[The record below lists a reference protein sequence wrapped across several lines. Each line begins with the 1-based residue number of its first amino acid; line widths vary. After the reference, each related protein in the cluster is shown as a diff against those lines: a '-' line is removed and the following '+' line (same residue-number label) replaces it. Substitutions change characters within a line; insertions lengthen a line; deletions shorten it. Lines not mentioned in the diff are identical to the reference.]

1 MFENFLRIS
10 TKMSMLF
17 CTNGELG
24 CFSYLSEII
33 EQYYDKKLDEG
44 QCVLLDRTTRPPRL
58 LICYS
63 SNDGP
68 AHVRVVLQL
77 AAFLQKHM
85 GTQVSVSRLNQT
97 KHTVIYFKVMKC

>member
-1 MFENFLRIS
+1 MGNCVVI
-10 TKMSMLF
+10 
-17 CTNGELG
+17 
-24 CFSYLSEII
+24 SYLSEII
-33 EQYYDKKLDEG
+33 EQYYDKKLGEG
-44 QCVLLDRTTRPPRL
+44 QCVLLDKTTRPPRL

-85 GTQVSVSRLNQT
+85 ATQVSVLGSNQT
-97 KHTVIYFKVMKC
+97 KHAENICIILRLCFPIHL

>member
-1 MFENFLRIS
+1 VFVI
-10 TKMSMLF
+10 
-17 CTNGELG
+17 
-24 CFSYLSEII
+24 SYLSEII
-33 EQYYDKKLDEG
+33 EQYYDKKLCEG
-44 QCVLLDRTTRPPRL
+44 QSVLLDKPTRPPRL

-85 GTQVSVSRLNQT
+85 ATQVSVLGLNQSMLRIF
-97 KHTVIYFKVMKC
+97 VLF